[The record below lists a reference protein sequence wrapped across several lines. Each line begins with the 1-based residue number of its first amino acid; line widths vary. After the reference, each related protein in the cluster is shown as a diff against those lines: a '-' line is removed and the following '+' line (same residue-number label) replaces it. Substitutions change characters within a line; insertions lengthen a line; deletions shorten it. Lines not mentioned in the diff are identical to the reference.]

1 MRHFKLEYQTEE
13 KAVYQYLIENDASL
27 IKKRY
32 TGVIEINKAD
42 GRPRIIKIAKDEW
55 SEQRA
60 LCSAAYLAG
69 YKYPRKYLHTS
80 F

>member
-13 KAVYQYLIENDASL
+13 KAIYQYLVDDSSL
-27 IKKRY
+27 TRKRY

-42 GRPRIIKIAKDEW
+42 GRPKIIKIAKDEW

-60 LCSAAYLAG
+60 LCAAAYLAG
-69 YKYPRKYLHTS
+69 YKYPRKYIHTA

>member
-13 KAVYQYLIENDASL
+13 KAIYQYLVDDSSL
-27 IKKRY
+27 TRKRY

-42 GRPRIIKIAKDEW
+42 GRPKIIKIAKDEW

>member
-13 KAVYQYLIENDASL
+13 KAIYQYLVDDSSL
-27 IKKRY
+27 TRKRY

-42 GRPRIIKIAKDEW
+42 GRPKIIKIAKDEW

-60 LCSAAYLAG
+60 LCAAAYLAG

>member
-13 KAVYQYLIENDASL
+13 KAIYQYLVDDSSL
-27 IKKRY
+27 TRKRY
-32 TGVIEINKAD
+32 TGVIVINKAD
-42 GRPRIIKIAKDEW
+42 GRPKIIKIAKDEW

-60 LCSAAYLAG
+60 LCAAAYLAG

>member
-13 KAVYQYLIENDASL
+13 KAIYQYLVDDSSL
-27 IKKRY
+27 TRKRY

-42 GRPRIIKIAKDEW
+42 WRPRIIKKAQDEW
-55 SEQRA
+55 SEERA
-60 LCSAAYLAG
+60 LLAAVTLARH
-69 YKYPRKYLHTS
+69 KYPRKYLHTA

>member
-13 KAVYQYLIENDASL
+13 KAVYQYLVDDSSL
-27 IKKRY
+27 TRKRY

-60 LCSAAYLAG
+60 LCSAASLAG

>member
-13 KAVYQYLIENDASL
+13 KAIYQYLVDDSSL
-27 IKKRY
+27 TRKRY

-42 GRPRIIKIAKDEW
+42 GRPRIIKKAQDEW
-55 SEQRA
+55 SEERA
-60 LCSAAYLAG
+60 LFAAAFLSG

>member
-1 MRHFKLEYQTEE
+1 MRRFKLEYQTAE
-13 KAVYQYLIENDASL
+13 KAVYQYLIDNDASL

-42 GRPRIIKIAKDEW
+42 GRPRIIKKAQDEW
-55 SEQRA
+55 SEERA
-60 LCSAAYLAG
+60 LFAAAFLSG

>member
-13 KAVYQYLIENDASL
+13 KAIYQYLVDESSL
-27 IKKRY
+27 TRKRY

-42 GRPRIIKIAKDEW
+42 GRPKIIKIAKDEW

-60 LCSAAYLAG
+60 LCAAAYLAG

>member
-13 KAVYQYLIENDASL
+13 KAIYQYLVDDSSL
-27 IKKRY
+27 TRKRY

-42 GRPRIIKIAKDEW
+42 GRPKIIKIAKDEW

-60 LCSAAYLAG
+60 LCAAAYLAG
-69 YKYPRKYLHTS
+69 NKYPRKYIHTA